1 MNIDILNTTLE
12 VSENPGLDVI
22 DPRFMDI
29 TTLVESGEYLEAA
42 AKAEEIFAEEIY
54 DIRITGYLLYG
65 FFSNRALVPCLS
77 SWGVWQTFLR
87 KTGRHWG
94 R

>member
-29 TTLVESGEYLEAA
+29 TTLAENGEYLEAA
-42 AKAEEIFAEEIY
+42 AKAEEIFAEVEE
-54 DIRITGYLLYG
+54 
-65 FFSNRALVPCLS
+65 
-77 SWGVWQTFLR
+77 
-87 KTGRHWG
+87 
-94 R
+94 